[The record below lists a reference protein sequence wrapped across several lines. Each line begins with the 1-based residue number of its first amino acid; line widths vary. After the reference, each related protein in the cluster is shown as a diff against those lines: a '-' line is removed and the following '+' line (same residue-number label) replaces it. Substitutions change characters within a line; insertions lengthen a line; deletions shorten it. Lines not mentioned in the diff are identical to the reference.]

1 MKKVY
6 FTQINNVI
14 AEATFLPL
22 SVAYVWDILQGIN
35 NGTLINWEA
44 NEKNKLVRFV

>member
-22 SVAYVWDILQGIN
+22 SVAYVWELIMEHLLIGKL
-35 NGTLINWEA
+35 TRKINW
-44 NEKNKLVRFV
+44 